1 MAASR
6 EELYAI
12 SADNQPKRNKIVRR
26 QAGKIRR
33 SEYYKNPYQT
43 NSRPD
48 QRRPAIEKSH
58 LRQWVCFGLAAAIW
72 VAAQRLA
79 RPDLNA
85 ATPHVGLEPKL
96 SIAAHGLKG
105 REPCNAAIGP
115 GKIGLLRSLVGGLR
129 AAARRH
135 QARLSPHVIWQRSG
149 GGPQCGP
156 SRVCQTRNRV
166 LAPNGPGTSTS

>member
-85 ATPHVGLEPKL
+85 ATPHVGLEPSVETSMSCCVRSQLGHCCVRAKL
-96 SIAAHGLKG
+96 SAVPQRESRPLMHAAALFGC
-105 REPCNAAIGP
+105 RVF
-115 GKIGLLRSLVGGLR
+115 RSLNKVVVDSTRGIASL
-129 AAARRH
+129 
-135 QARLSPHVIWQRSG
+135 PSG
-149 GGPQCGP
+149 QIF
-156 SRVCQTRNRV
+156 S
-166 LAPNGPGTSTS
+166 ST